1 MRFNPGRN
9 LRATMAAVAL
19 ALSPCLSRAVGYG
32 IGADL
37 SFLKQQE
44 DAGRKFKDAGGI
56 KPGLEI
62 FRAHGY
68 SWVRLR
74 LFHSPTSL
82 PNSLAYTLA
91 MAKQA
96 KALGFRFLLDFHY
109 SDTWADPGAQSVPK
123 AWASLSHAVLQDSV
137 YRYTRE
143 TLIRFAAEAAAPDMV
158 QIGNEINNGMMWPDG
173 RSADFGK
180 LADLIKAGVRGVD
193 SAAPGAMRPEV
204 MLHIAC
210 GGDTAA
216 TKWFFDNVA
225 GRGIAY
231 DAIGQ
236 SYYPLW
242 HGTPADLGSNLEMM
256 GRRYAKDIWVVETA
270 FSPYPQGGSPF
281 PLTDAG
287 QVAYL
292 RQLDSLVRAT
302 PNGRGK
308 GWMWWEPTANDYL
321 GTPRGLF
328 DAQLNA
334 RPALSVFDGLAA
346 VRQARTR
353 TWVTGKLPRSFIVP
367 EGSGSGLPPG
377 LLRADGTAA
386 RGRIS
391 GFVLKAF

>member
-1 MRFNPGRN
+1 MRSKAGRN
-9 LRATMAAVAL
+9 LWVTVAAL
-19 ALSPCLSRAVGYG
+19 ALALAPCLSRAAGYG

-44 DAGRKFKDAGGI
+44 DAGRKFKDAGAA

-74 LFHSPTSL
+74 LFHTPTSL
-82 PNSLAYTLA
+82 PNSYAYTLA

-109 SDTWADPGAQSVPK
+109 SDTWADPGAQSLPK

-143 TLIRFAAEAAAPDMV
+143 TLIGFAAAGAAPDMV
-158 QIGNEINNGMMWPDG
+158 QIGNEINNGMLWPDG
-173 RSADFGK
+173 RSADFAK

-193 SAAPGAMRPEV
+193 SASAGAMRPQV

-210 GGDTAA
+210 GGDTTA
-216 TKWFFDNVA
+216 TKWFFDNAA
-225 GRGIAY
+225 GRGIDY

-242 HGTPADLGSNLEMM
+242 HGTPADLARNLDMM

-287 QVAYL
+287 QSAYL
-292 RQLDSLVRAT
+292 RHLDSLVRAT

-308 GWMWWEPTANDYL
+308 GWMWWEPTANEYL

-334 RPALSVFDGLAA
+334 RPALSAFDGMTAL
-346 VRQARTR
+346 RPGGTR
-353 TWVTGKLPRSFIVP
+353 PRVTGTLLPSA
-367 EGSGSGLPPG
+367 GSGPGPG
-377 LLRADGTAA
+377 LLRADGRQA
-386 RGRIS
+386 RGRNS